1 MNYKFDIDKYAKH
14 LQLVGSLSR
23 LFSASE
29 TPFLQ
34 YRTVEILYSMATGGE
49 NIASED
55 NSFDAITKEGIPVG
69 VKTFVASKTAQH
81 KKEKVAEFKQEYIEI
96 LRNLNFENAVK
107 EIAQWRNL
115 RVLSDARQKNLDI
128 GQAIYH
134 CLVRRPGE
142 VFIHEEP
149 YPLINEKNIFPVTNT
164 GSPADAFTG
173 LHFSDGLNTY
183 TFSKSKSTL
192 FKKFDFSKGF
202 NSRPISIDILENPIG
217 ALEKLLSKSE
227 QIVWAP
233 SEVEGE
239 TSILVPGKDYVVLP
253 LYSNTKKYGKFVFES
268 SGINQWNAAGRPR
281 SFGEVY
287 IPISS
292 LIHKNEKTAGF
303 FPSRDTKFKLTLPN
317 GNVLSAKICQQGGKA
332 LMSDPN
338 DALGN
343 YLFSVIDAAGTHGKS
358 LNIFTYMDLMQIGK
372 DSVRIFRRG
381 HLDYLLDFSTIGSY
395 EEFLDEVSL

>member
-1 MNYKFDIDKYAKH
+1 MNYKFDVDKYAKH

-23 LFSASE
+23 LFSSSE

-34 YRTVEILYSMATGGE
+34 YRTVEILYSMVAGGQ

-81 KKEKVAEFKQEYIEI
+81 KKEKIAEFKQEYIEA

-115 RVLSDARQKNLDI
+115 RVLSDARQKNLDV

-149 YPLINEKNIFPVTNT
+149 YPLIDEKNIFPVTNT
-164 GSPADAFTG
+164 GIPSDKFIG
-173 LHFSDGLNTY
+173 LHFSDGVNTY

-192 FKKFDFSKGF
+192 FKKFDFSKGY
-202 NSRPISIDILENPIG
+202 NSKPIQIEILENPIG
-217 ALEKLLSKSE
+217 ALERLLSKSD
-227 QIVWAP
+227 QAVWLPDEIKEEP
-233 SEVEGE
+233 S
-239 TSILVPGKDYVVLP
+239 TLVPGKDYVVLP
-253 LYSNTKKYGKFVFES
+253 LYSNTKKNGKVVFEK

-292 LIHKNEKTAGF
+292 LIHKNEKTSSF
-303 FPSRDTKFKLTLPN
+303 FPAQDTKFKLTLPN
-317 GNVLSAKICQQGGKA
+317 GIVLSAKICQQGGKA

-343 YLFSVIDAAGTHGKS
+343 YLFSVIDAAGLHAKS
-358 LNIFTYMDLMQIGK
+358 LEIFSYKDLMQIGK
-372 DSVRIFRRG
+372 DSVRIYKRDY
-381 HLDYLLDFSTIGSY
+381 LDYSLEFSTIGSN
-395 EEFLDEVSL
+395 EDFLDEIST

>member
-1 MNYKFDIDKYAKH
+1 MNYKFDFDKYAKN

-29 TPFLQ
+29 TPFIQ
-34 YRTVEILYSMATGGE
+34 YRTVEILYSMVAGGI

-69 VKTFVASKTAQH
+69 VKTFVASNASQY
-81 KKEKVAEFKQEYIEI
+81 KKEKVAEFKQEYIEA

-107 EIAQWRNL
+107 EIAKWRNL

-128 GQAIYH
+128 SRAIYH

-149 YPLINEKNIFPVTNT
+149 YPLIQLEKIVPVTNN
-164 GSPADAFTG
+164 GSRSDKFIG

-192 FKKFDFSKGF
+192 FKRFDFSKGF
-202 NSRPISIDILENPIG
+202 NSAPIPINILDNPIL
-217 ALEKLLSKSE
+217 ALDKLLNKCEKTLWVPEGVNDE
-227 QIVWAP
+227 Q
-233 SEVEGE
+233 SN
-239 TSILVPGKDYVVLP
+239 LLPGKDYVVLP
-253 LYSNTKKYGKFVFES
+253 LYSNTKKNGKYVYEK
-268 SGINQWNAAGRPR
+268 SGINQWNAGGRLR

-292 LIHKNEKTAGF
+292 LIHRNTRTAGF
-303 FPSRDTKFKLTLPN
+303 FPPRDTKFKLTLPN
-317 GNVLSAKICQQGGKA
+317 GKVLSAKVCQQGGKA

-338 DALGN
+338 DALGS
-343 YLFSVIDAAGTHGKS
+343 YLFSVIDAAGLHEKS
-358 LNIFTYMDLMQIGK
+358 LEIFTYQDLMQIGK
-372 DSVRIFRRG
+372 DSVRIYKRNY
-381 HLDYLLDFSTIGSY
+381 LDYSLEFSAIGSN
-395 EEFLDEVSL
+395 EDFLDEISG